1 MKLVVY
7 KGFDKQFFDE
17 LRNVQPLIEMDISIK
32 KNVLNY
38 DKTLKRKLASAL
50 DSMDDADV
58 RWITYEEYSFIKD
71 RIDIAVKDY
80 DLEVLIYINNLFPD
94 YYPIEFPLNEDLL
107 LEIMKNI
114 NLEIQDEVSDNCK
127 QFLNIYN
134 SIIKIEDNLYVSFY
148 NFEYEKGLKV
158 EIKKYYSHALNI
170 ADSLDCQDYSIYL
183 NDDIETYLKCLEY
196 IKEFSPKSI
205 SYNSTNGIIAERLLE
220 SLKAYCHLHK
230 ISLYKRFE
238 KKETTLTNDAELVE
252 IAKRD
257 IKIPNFKR
265 FRDIKF
271 YKNPDLGNETVD
283 ISQVQIIRDII
294 TQAECSYDEQTHN
307 MFRDIF
313 ITAFTGAGKSIMF
326 QIPAVYL
333 AKKYKKLTI
342 IIEPVKALMQDQK
355 EQLNKRGYYRVDTF
369 NSDLISQSEKEA
381 VLKKVK
387 EGEVDLLYLSP
398 ETLLSYS
405 IETLI
410 GEREIGLM
418 IIDEAHIV
426 TTWGVG
432 FRPDYWYLGG
442 YINNI
447 RNGVQTHK
455 QKGRRHYSFPIC
467 AFTATA
473 VNGGIDDSISETIIS
488 LYMEN
493 PIKYIGFA
501 KRENIGFNII
511 KHESVK
517 LANAVYEQK
526 KAEVFASSID
536 KCIKKGEKTIVYFP
550 YASYARDAFKGSKIF
565 FGTQIERSKIGLYT
579 GGNTEDKKPEEF
591 KNDKLE
597 AFQKFRSGENIIM
610 FATKAFGMGVDINDI
625 QNVYHYAVTGN
636 LSDYVQEIGRAA
648 RKDGMQG
655 MAITDYFYN
664 DLSFMHR
671 LFGMS
676 QIRQYQIN
684 LVLSG
689 VYNTYKS
696 KHSQQN
702 FLISP
707 ETFTYIFN
715 GKSTEKDDSIA
726 INKLKTCLLMLEKD
740 LFDKY
745 NFKVL
750 ISRPQSVFT
759 KAFVVIDNEYKNAVI
774 NSKYGKCFEF
784 ISKGRVS
791 EKQAS
796 GSEISDIGDI
806 YRIDLKTIWEKHYPN
821 MSFPSFKY
829 WYFNNQSTSP
839 DKIDIMPEIK
849 KYISSRKKVS
859 VETKGEY
866 LLCEIRDKI
875 LDDFEFIANTL
886 HQEFG
891 KSYFSKEDFVKA
903 ISKRYGR
910 TKARIIANSL
920 FVLVDPDGH
929 CVKHRNADDGQE
941 STYSLSNGTIKERMR
956 KPIVKSSLIRS
967 FVSNH
972 NTSYSQYM
980 RLETETLDST
990 ALKLLSIFDYITFEV
1005 LGGEEPEIFIR
1016 LNDPEKIRRIVTGEI
1031 KYSNNYVT
1039 RAKQKHDRDVKVLL
1053 RFFNDLHDDKE
1064 RWDYIEK
1071 YFLGYDLLADAIV
1084 IDEKCVDLASA
1095 IEKEKS
1101 YQTNQYS
1108 SWLDMSFL
1116 FDDKMQSI
1124 ISSFEAKGV
1133 PIPDYLQTSVKKQL
1147 LSGEILMVWCKKNI
1161 LVFEE
1166 PVSNEDLIVCKAKG
1180 WTAYYIYDLNIDELK
1195 RDLN

>member
-7 KGFDKQFFDE
+7 KGFDKHFFVE
-17 LRNVQPLIEMDISIK
+17 LLKIQPLVEMDILIK
-32 KNVLNY
+32 KNVLKY
-38 DKTLKRKLASAL
+38 DKAFKRKLASAL
-50 DSMDDADV
+50 DSMDESDI

-71 RIDIAVKDY
+71 RIDLAVKDY

-94 YYPIEFPLNEDLL
+94 YYPIEFSLNEDIL

-114 NLEIQDEVSDNCK
+114 NLEIQDEMSDNCK
-127 QFLNIYN
+127 RFLNVYN
-134 SIIKIEDNLYVSFY
+134 SIIKIGDSLYVSFY
-148 NFEYEKGLKV
+148 NFEYEKGLNIEVK
-158 EIKKYYSHALNI
+158 EYYPHTVNI
-170 ADSLDCQDYSIYL
+170 DDSLDSQDYALYL
-183 NDDIETYLKCLEY
+183 NDDIETYLKSLEY

-205 SYNSTNGIIAERLLE
+205 SYKSTNGSVAKRLLE
-220 SLKAYCHLHK
+220 SLKAYCQLHK
-230 ISLYKRFE
+230 ISLYRRFE
-238 KKETTLTNDAELVE
+238 RIETSLANDDELIE
-252 IAKRD
+252 IAQKD
-257 IKIPNFKR
+257 IKIPNFNK

-271 YKNPDLGNETVD
+271 YKNPDIGNETID
-283 ISQVQIIRDII
+283 ISQAQIIRDII
-294 TQAECSYDEQTHN
+294 IQAERSYNGQTRN
-307 MFRDIF
+307 TFRDIF
-313 ITAFTGAGKSIMF
+313 ITASTGAGKSVMF

-355 EQLNKRGYYRVDTF
+355 EQLNKRGYYRVETF

-398 ETLLSYS
+398 ETLLSYA
-405 IETLI
+405 IETLV
-410 GEREIGLM
+410 GDREVGLL

-442 YINNI
+442 YINSI

-455 QKGRRHYSFPIC
+455 QKGRKHYSFPIC

-501 KRENIGFNII
+501 KRENIEFNII
-511 KHESVK
+511 KQESAK
-517 LANAVYEQK
+517 LANAVYEQR
-526 KAEVFASSID
+526 KAEVFAKSID
-536 KCIKKGEKTIVYFP
+536 RCIQNGEKTIVYFP
-550 YASYARDAFKGSKIF
+550 YATYARDAFKGIKSF
-565 FGTQIERSKIGLYT
+565 SGTQIERSKIGLYT
-579 GGNTEDKKPEEF
+579 GGNTEEKNLEEF

-597 AFQKFRSGENIIM
+597 AFQKFRSGKNIVM
-610 FATKAFGMGVDINDI
+610 FATKAFGMGVDIKDI

-648 RKDGMQG
+648 REEGRHG

-684 LVLSG
+684 LVLSS

-696 KHSQQN
+696 KKSQQN

-715 GKSTEKDDSIA
+715 GKSTEEDDSIA

-750 ISRPQSVFT
+750 ISRPQSVFI
-759 KAFVVIDNEYKNAVI
+759 KAFVVIDRNYLKEVL

-784 ISKGRVS
+784 VAKGREG
-791 EKQAS
+791 EKQAN
-796 GSEISDIGDI
+796 GSELSDLGDI
-806 YRIDLKTIWEKHYPN
+806 YRIDLKTIWENHHPN
-821 MSFPSFKY
+821 ISFPSFKY
-829 WYFNNQSTSP
+829 WYFNGQSTSP
-839 DKIDIMPEIK
+839 DKVDIMPEIK
-849 KYISSRKKVS
+849 KYIWPRQKVS
-859 VETKGEY
+859 VETKGDY
-866 LLCEIRDKI
+866 LLCDIRDKI
-875 LDDFEFIANTL
+875 LEDFEFIANTL

-891 KSYFSKEDFVKA
+891 KSYFSKEDFAKA
-903 ISKRYGR
+903 ISKRYGI

-920 FVLVDPDGH
+920 FALVDPNGQ

-941 STYSLSNGTIKERMR
+941 SIFSLSNGTIKERMR
-956 KPIVKSSLIRS
+956 KPIVKSLLIQS
-967 FVSNH
+967 FVSNY
-972 NTSYSQYM
+972 NTTYSKYM
-980 RLETETLDST
+980 KLESEMLNTI
-990 ALKLLSIFDYITFEV
+990 AL
-1005 LGGEEPEIFIR
+1005 
-1016 LNDPEKIRRIVTGEI
+1016 
-1031 KYSNNYVT
+1031 
-1039 RAKQKHDRDVKVLL
+1039 
-1053 RFFNDLHDDKE
+1053 
-1064 RWDYIEK
+1064 
-1071 YFLGYDLLADAIV
+1071 
-1084 IDEKCVDLASA
+1084 
-1095 IEKEKS
+1095 
-1101 YQTNQYS
+1101 
-1108 SWLDMSFL
+1108 
-1116 FDDKMQSI
+1116 
-1124 ISSFEAKGV
+1124 
-1133 PIPDYLQTSVKKQL
+1133 
-1147 LSGEILMVWCKKNI
+1147 
-1161 LVFEE
+1161 
-1166 PVSNEDLIVCKAKG
+1166 
-1180 WTAYYIYDLNIDELK
+1180 
-1195 RDLN
+1195 